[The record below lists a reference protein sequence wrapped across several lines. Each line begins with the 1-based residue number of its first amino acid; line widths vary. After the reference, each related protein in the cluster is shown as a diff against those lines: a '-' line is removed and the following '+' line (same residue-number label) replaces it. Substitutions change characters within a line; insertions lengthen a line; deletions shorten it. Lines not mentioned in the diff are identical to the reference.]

1 MLSPNTASF
10 CCVAV
15 HISEVILSLC
25 HIRNMTHESTAHEH
39 NNSSCAHDRHLV
51 SSNLESIKV
60 FHWYSAQE
68 KKHQERG
75 DFRRNIRIAETK
87 LLPGNVF
94 MYINEVLWCWLVGFL
109 LKQFRATHEKN
120 VICIYLRF
128 SDATGIT
135 RRELLTASNLTS
147 QDHRRTETKGGE
159 QWTDR
164 DLRHS

>member
-15 HISEVILSLC
+15 HISEVILSLR

-75 DFRRNIRIAETK
+75 DFRRNIRIAASDTESTVRSGFEKITK
-87 LLPGNVF
+87 RNCYRE
-94 MYINEVLWCWLVGFL
+94 MYDADW
-109 LKQFRATHEKN
+109 
-120 VICIYLRF
+120 
-128 SDATGIT
+128 SDYY
-135 RRELLTASNLTS
+135 
-147 QDHRRTETKGGE
+147 
-159 QWTDR
+159 
-164 DLRHS
+164 